1 MDQALKQ
8 RLIGAAI
15 IIAVVVLVVPIF
27 LEGPG
32 ERDGVRDI
40 ELPDT
45 PELER
50 ESRLLPLSEDAPAE
64 PEPVQREVQ
73 PRPRAGESVDRPV
86 TEQEDTLIP
95 EQPAPQPQPEQQP
108 EAEPVEQEPVEPEEV
123 EALPEPA
130 APEPQPEPETAAEP
144 VPAPQSPAER
154 EGSHAVQV
162 GAFGSEDNAMGLRDR
177 IREAGFPA
185 YVELYSGGAQ
195 TVYRVRVGPAVDRR
209 SAEGLAQRLGAEMGI
224 DGQVVSHP

>member
-32 ERDGVRDI
+32 ERDGARDI

-50 ESRLLPLSEDAPAE
+50 ESRLLPLAEDPPSE
-64 PEPVQREVQ
+64 PEPVQRDVE
-73 PRPRAGESVDRPV
+73 PRPRAGEPV
-86 TEQEDTLIP
+86 RRTPAEPDEVIVP
-95 EQPAPQPQPEQQP
+95 EQPVSDPEPQVEQQ
-108 EAEPVEQEPVEPEEV
+108 AASQPVEQEPVEPQAVEELPESV
-123 EALPEPA
+123 APEPEPEPTPEPA
-130 APEPQPEPETAAEP
+130 PTPQE
-144 VPAPQSPAER
+144 PAER

-162 GAFGSEDNAMGLRDR
+162 GAFGSEDNAMALRDR